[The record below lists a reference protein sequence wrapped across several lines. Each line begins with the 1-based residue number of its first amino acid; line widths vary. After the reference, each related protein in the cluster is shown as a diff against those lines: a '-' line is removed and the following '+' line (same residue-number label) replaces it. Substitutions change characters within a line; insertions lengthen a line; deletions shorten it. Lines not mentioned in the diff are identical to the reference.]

1 MALQLL
7 DLVGLVRICML
18 NTDDTEAQI
27 IGIHIEHLSRR
38 PIVAPRDPVNQ
49 QH

>member
-7 DLVGLVRICML
+7 DLAGLVRVCVL
-18 NTDDTEAQI
+18 NTDHAEAQI

-38 PIVAPRDPVNQ
+38 PIVAPGYPVNQ